1 MFPNISVIRSYI
13 TVAPL
18 KFLALLYST
27 VLQFNVFFSYLNVL
41 FNFGLTISKLCS
53 LVEEVFLKCLV
64 PRNVFKGTS
73 VVSAGSISKEHW
85 QGLFKHTLSAIE
97 NEFVVA
103 KTELIFIHVS
113 FQIMLCKPHCKK
125 ELIFFFILDSNHVI
139 WKPHCTLISVRA
151 NKSNSISI
159 LSFGKRAQ
167 WYVSKM
173 IFFFNSWFP
182 LITPRKMPSAHVI
195 TII

>member
-73 VVSAGSISKEHW
+73 VVSAGSISKEHL

-97 NEFVVA
+97 NELVVA

-125 ELIFFFILDSNHVI
+125 ELIFFS
-139 WKPHCTLISVRA
+139 
-151 NKSNSISI
+151 
-159 LSFGKRAQ
+159 
-167 WYVSKM
+167 Y
-173 IFFFNSWFP
+173 
-182 LITPRKMPSAHVI
+182 
-195 TII
+195 